1 MLSGSAIVRVSVL
14 LVVAGLLAALMQ
26 YLWLRGAG
34 EAPAEVPTVAAPV
47 RERAPEPAPETGAAP
62 EAARPPALREPDRAQ
77 AQAPAQAP
85 AQVPAQARAPEPAP
99 LPSPA
104 PDPTVPAQESADPR
118 AVALVDLNTATLAQL
133 NALKGGGTIGR
144 AIIQRRPY
152 GAVDQ
157 LLSKR
162 VLSRATYERIKD
174 QVTVQ

>member
-26 YLWLRGAG
+26 YLWLRGTG

-62 EAARPPALREPDRAQ
+62 EAARLPALREPDRAQ
-77 AQAPAQAP
+77 AQAP

>member
-26 YLWLRGAG
+26 YLWLRGTG

-77 AQAPAQAP
+77 AQAPAQA
-85 AQVPAQARAPEPAP
+85 PAQARAPEPAP

>member
-34 EAPAEVPTVAAPV
+34 EAPAEVPTVAAPA

-77 AQAPAQAP
+77 AQAPAQA
-85 AQVPAQARAPEPAP
+85 PAQARAPEPAP

>member
-26 YLWLRGAG
+26 YLWLRGTG

-62 EAARPPALREPDRAQ
+62 EAARLPALREPDRAQ
-77 AQAPAQAP
+77 AQAP

-118 AVALVDLNTATLAQL
+118 AVARVDLNTATLAQL

>member
-26 YLWLRGAG
+26 YLWLRGTG
-34 EAPAEVPTVAAPV
+34 EAPAEVPTVAAPA

-77 AQAPAQAP
+77 AQAP

>member
-34 EAPAEVPTVAAPV
+34 EAPAEVPTVAAPA

-77 AQAPAQAP
+77 AQAP

>member
-26 YLWLRGAG
+26 YLWLRGTG

-77 AQAPAQAP
+77 AQAP